1 MVENGMGI
9 FEMTQEVNEL
19 IDGKTVAAT
28 SKIPRRFQ
36 PGYDVSTIRSTIKLI
51 NFVDRTDIDYLDFG
65 VEIVSKFFAK
75 LYGEDTNWTEE
86 DENGQIYVSN
96 NIEFNNDRTFRA
108 SITTTP
114 FDTIFL
120 QMSVYPVINL

>member
-9 FEMTQEVNEL
+9 FEMTQDVNEL

-28 SKIPRRFQ
+28 SQIPRRFQ

-65 VEIVSKFFAK
+65 VEIVSRFFAK

-86 DENGQIYVSN
+86 DENG
-96 NIEFNNDRTFRA
+96 
-108 SITTTP
+108 
-114 FDTIFL
+114 
-120 QMSVYPVINL
+120 